1 MWYIGYEVIEMNTKA
16 AAFACRFT
24 GFVGLLASLLLWKL
38 YGIGGLITGCLLS
51 GFWFILGWYYSR

>member
-1 MWYIGYEVIEMNTKA
+1 MNTKA